1 MSGPLETL
9 IDLQQSLDRALPRL
23 NRWVVEASYNQGDDP
38 EGRERLLMTASELL
52 ARVNMALQRFKQRDP
67 V

>member
-1 MSGPLETL
+1 MSGALETL

-23 NRWVVEASYNQGDDP
+23 NRWVVEASYNQGSDP